1 MSDSVIIREGITA
14 MAFTTV
20 REWLARSYWTPGIE
34 REVIERASR
43 NSALVIGAFSED
55 GAQAGF
61 MRVVSDKVRFAY
73 LCDVIVAD
81 EWRGRGVARR
91 MVRHALDHPE
101 LMTVRTWTLATRDAH
116 GVYEP
121 LGFKPMSHPESRAE
135 TWMVLRRG
143 QSWAD
148 ESAPPSGSSAP

>member
-1 MSDSVIIREGITA
+1 MNCVVTIREGMAA
-14 MAFTTV
+14 MDFAAV

-34 REVIERASR
+34 REVIERAAL
-43 NSALVIGAFSED
+43 NSALVIGAFAPE
-55 GAQAGF
+55 GVQAGF

-81 EWRGRGVARR
+81 EWRGRGVGRT
-91 MVRHALDHPE
+91 MVQHALEHPE
-101 LMTVRTWTLATRDAH
+101 LSTVRTWTLATRDAH

-143 QSWAD
+143 ASWAD
-148 ESAPPSGSSAP
+148 EAARSEDRS

>member
-1 MSDSVIIREGITA
+1 MCDGVIIREGITA
-14 MAFTTV
+14 MDFATL

-43 NSALVIGAFSED
+43 NSALVIGAFADD
-55 GAQAGF
+55 GAQVGF

-81 EWRGRGVARR
+81 DWRGRGVARA
-91 MVRHALDHPE
+91 MVRRALDHPE
-101 LMTVRTWTLATRDAH
+101 LATVRTWTLATRDAH

-121 LGFKPMSHPESRAE
+121 LGFKPMDHPESRAE

-143 QSWAD
+143 QPWAEP
-148 ESAPPSGSSAP
+148 ESSLPE